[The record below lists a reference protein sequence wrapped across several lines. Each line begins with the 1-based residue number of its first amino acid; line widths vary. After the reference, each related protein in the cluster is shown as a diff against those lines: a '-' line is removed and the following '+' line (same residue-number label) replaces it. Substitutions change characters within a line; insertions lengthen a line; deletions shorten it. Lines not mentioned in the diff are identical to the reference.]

1 MGYGAFLKVVNNRAT
16 VIQTF
21 VVNVECMYDQG
32 QEGSPLSLFN
42 NAVIPGIVVAARAA
56 TRASTSR

>member
-16 VIQTF
+16 AIQTF

-32 QEGSPLSLFN
+32 REGSDCPC
-42 NAVIPGIVVAARAA
+42 
-56 TRASTSR
+56 STTP